1 MVEVKL
7 KRSKEGL
14 ELSFQNLSGQ
24 IEKLESMNVSD
35 PHEKVVESGVR
46 QIICEQLARLPQL
59 KTSPIDIMVYR
70 GLKGD
75 TSTAIEFKLDSAAS
89 NTIGWQEVCAKVFIS
104 DRKEYEPRLFDILP
118 INMD

>member
-1 MVEVKL
+1 
-7 KRSKEGL
+7 
-14 ELSFQNLSGQ
+14 
-24 IEKLESMNVSD
+24 
-35 PHEKVVESGVR
+35 
-46 QIICEQLARLPQL
+46 
-59 KTSPIDIMVYR
+59 MVYR

-118 INMD
+118 MKDA